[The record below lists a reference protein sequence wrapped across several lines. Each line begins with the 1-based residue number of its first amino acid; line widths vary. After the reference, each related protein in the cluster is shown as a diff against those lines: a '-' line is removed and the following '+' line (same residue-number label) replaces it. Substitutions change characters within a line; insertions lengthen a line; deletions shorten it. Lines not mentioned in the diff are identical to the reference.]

1 MDQLQ
6 KWGTT
11 LEHETGL
18 KLPPALSPF
27 KAALFLPTVRVPRHF
42 PFASLKYFTNPPPLP
57 ASPVFGRQ
65 KPHFCPCF
73 RSPLF
78 PAHSGSSPF
87 LCPSFPLHVED
98 FCVGIL
104 HHSPFYLPDWKHSIL
119 CNCALEVKFSFSI
132 NLPAAFPSLLSPVG
146 GVIPVESVL
155 RKNNF
160 GLSTVAT
167 TMLYQYQ

>member
-27 KAALFLPTVRVPRHF
+27 KTALLLPTVRVPRHF

-119 CNCALEVKFSFSI
+119 CNCTTWGQVLLFNKPSCCLPFS
-132 NLPAAFPSLLSPVG
+132 PLSGRRGYPG
-146 GVIPVESVL
+146 
-155 RKNNF
+155 RKCPEKNYF
-160 GLSTVAT
+160 GLSTVWSSR
-167 TMLYQYQ
+167 L